1 MTHALITAA
10 REFDRDETRRVKR
23 DQKPRL
29 ELIEHFQLQDGLAAL
44 DSTKTPA
51 GVEDEKL
58 RAIRG
63 SIALG
68 IFGYDDTTDEI
79 AATVITDILHA
90 AYALGYSPQ
99 AVLNQAAAYYAEE
112 Q

>member
-1 MTHALITAA
+1 MTHAIVTAA
-10 REFDRDETRRVKR
+10 REFSQDETRRR
-23 DQKPRL
+23 NRHQRPRI
-29 ELIEHFQLQDGLAAL
+29 EMIEHIQLNDGLAAL
-44 DSTKTPA
+44 DSTKTPE
-51 GVEDEKL
+51 GVEDESL

-68 IFGYDDTTDEI
+68 IFGYNDTADEI

-90 AYALGYSPQ
+90 VAVLGFSPQ

-112 Q
+112 K